1 MNNTIHPGGP
11 TAPQTAATGAKP
23 AVPGDVDAA
32 ASRATGSVPARGGD
46 HVQLTESAR
55 ALGAATRGTDAP
67 VDTRH
72 VERIRQAIADGTY
85 RVDPQRVAERLI
97 ALEKQIG

>member
-11 TAPQTAATGAKP
+11 TAPQTAATGTRP
-23 AVPGDVDAA
+23 AAPGDADTSAA
-32 ASRATGSVPARGGD
+32 GRPAAGPAQGGD

-55 ALGAATRGTDAP
+55 AIGAAATGTDAP

-72 VERIRQAIADGTY
+72 VERVRQAIADGTY
-85 RVDPQRVAERLI
+85 KVDAQRVADRLI
-97 ALEKQIG
+97 AMERQIG